1 MASWLTRLL
10 TATGLWL
17 AASAGPAVA
26 ADPIVIVSDRVY
38 REGVF
43 LVVDAT
49 VANRTG
55 APIDGVEASVVFL
68 DFFDTLVRAEH
79 TVVRP
84 VTLGAGQVGILR
96 VFVPFSDAVRKV
108 EYRFTWRQNGSLLQS
123 SLRRD
128 IWTLGS
134 ATR

>member
-1 MASWLTRLL
+1 MSRSLAWLLIV
-10 TATGLWL
+10 TGLWL
-17 AASAGPAVA
+17 AACAGPARA
-26 ADPIVIVSDRVY
+26 ADPIVIVGDRVY

-55 APIDGVEASVVFL
+55 APIDGVEATVVFL

-84 VTLGAGQVGILR
+84 VTLGPGQVGMLR

-108 EYRFTWRQNGSLLQS
+108 DYRFTWRQNGSLLQS

-128 IWTLGS
+128 NWTLGS

>member
-1 MASWLTRLL
+1 MPRSLTWLLIV
-10 TATGLWL
+10 AGLWL
-17 AASAGPAVA
+17 PACAGPALA
-26 ADPIVIVSDRVY
+26 ADPIVIVADRVY

-55 APIDGVEASVVFL
+55 APIDGVEATVVFL

-84 VTLGAGQVGILR
+84 VTLGPGQVGMLR

-108 EYRFTWRQNGSLLQS
+108 DYRFTWRQNGSVLQS

>member
-1 MASWLTRLL
+1 MARWLSRLW
-10 TATGLWL
+10 TVTGVWL
-17 AASAGPAVA
+17 VAAAGPAVA
-26 ADPIVIVSDRVY
+26 ADPIALVDDRVY

-43 LVVDAT
+43 LIVDAT

-55 APIDGVEASVVFL
+55 APVDGLEATVVFL

-84 VTLGAGQVGILR
+84 VTLGPGQVGMLR
-96 VFVPFSDAVRKV
+96 VFVPFSDAVRKI

>member
-1 MASWLTRLL
+1 MARWLVGPL
-10 TATGLWL
+10 TVTGLWL
-17 AASAGPAVA
+17 AAAAGPAVA
-26 ADPIVIVSDRVY
+26 ADPITLVGDRVY

-43 LVVDAT
+43 LIVDAT

-55 APIDGVEASVVFL
+55 SPIDGVEATVVFL

-84 VTLGAGQVGILR
+84 VTLGPGQVGILR
-96 VFVPFSDAVRKV
+96 VFVPFSDAARKI
-108 EYRFTWRQNGSLLQS
+108 EYRFTWRQDGSLLQS